1 MLPTWLIKKI
11 DKKKVK
17 ETFIQEE
24 LRIEEYPLIQEKD
37 IAHKKEEVEERGV
50 IIIDMF

>member
-1 MLPTWLIKKI
+1 MLPNWLIKKI
-11 DKKKVK
+11 EKKK

-24 LRIEEYPLIQEKD
+24 LRIEEYPMLEEKEK
-37 IAHKKEEVEERGV
+37 IIEKEESRV

>member
-1 MLPTWLIKKI
+1 MLPNWLIKKI
-11 DKKKVK
+11 DKRK

-24 LRIEEYPLIQEKD
+24 LRIEEYPIMHEMP
-37 IAHKKEEVEERGV
+37 KEEVKEPERV